1 MTSGAT
7 INQHFLIA
15 REVKVKVSFT
25 YNGEVITLFE

>member
-15 REVKVKVSFT
+15 SEVKVSFT
-25 YNGEVITLFE
+25 YNGEVITMFE